1 MLGCFS
7 LQLVRNVYSL
17 SKFLL
22 NKKKKVDLQQK
33 KKTLKLLCCWGVQVR
48 QRHEDGIMIN
58 IYVTVSARIH
68 QSITSAPLCKGVGA
82 ER

>member
-1 MLGCFS
+1 MPPTKIKIFKPSNLSYKADVIYNTVDIMLGCFS

-33 KKTLKLLCCWGVQVR
+33 KKTLKLLCCWESR
-48 QRHEDGIMIN
+48 
-58 IYVTVSARIH
+58 YASAMKM
-68 QSITSAPLCKGVGA
+68 A
-82 ER
+82 